1 MLCASVFASSAT
13 AQQKPGGSEAA
24 AADASEDG
32 GETPPAD
39 GEPDGAP
46 DTPPPAH
53 SARVDSDLVERA
65 IALRKERNES
75 AARELLR
82 KAYEKDKSPRVAG
95 HLGLAE
101 RALGLAREAEVHLL
115 EALEASSDPW
125 VVENQQLLQDALRY
139 AERQLAWA
147 RIVVR
152 PEGVAAKVTVSGEVV
167 DPTTRVRVKA
177 GSIVV
182 EATAPGYA
190 SSRVSSEI
198 PPEKE
203 LIVTLDLRKLDEP
216 TQRSL
221 PKQQTAHDQVAGP
234 PSASYWL
241 LGGGVLALGVG
252 TYFGLRALS
261 EKSTADDLCPTSR
274 CTSQSGVDADQ
285 DARRF
290 ALYSDIGL
298 GVGIVAL
305 GVATYLFLTEPSK
318 VERSGLQLHLGGK
331 GGSASWSF

>member
-1 MLCASVFASSAT
+1 
-13 AQQKPGGSEAA
+13 
-24 AADASEDG
+24 
-32 GETPPAD
+32 
-39 GEPDGAP
+39 
-46 DTPPPAH
+46 
-53 SARVDSDLVERA
+53 
-65 IALRKERNES
+65 
-75 AARELLR
+75 
-82 KAYEKDKSPRVAG
+82 
-95 HLGLAE
+95 
-101 RALGLAREAEVHLL
+101 

-221 PKQQTAHDQVAGP
+221 PKHQTAHDQVAG
-234 PSASYWL
+234 
-241 LGGGVLALGVG
+241 
-252 TYFGLRALS
+252 
-261 EKSTADDLCPTSR
+261 
-274 CTSQSGVDADQ
+274 
-285 DARRF
+285 
-290 ALYSDIGL
+290 
-298 GVGIVAL
+298 
-305 GVATYLFLTEPSK
+305 
-318 VERSGLQLHLGGK
+318 
-331 GGSASWSF
+331 